1 MGVEN
6 MSQLADDNRRAIQ
19 SVLMPE
25 LGTVNNNQQ
34 NELQALL
41 AKFQA
46 GQVIGMQDGS
56 GTTASKPNSGA
67 PQVNKGQSIIVKS
80 SNPLGVKGD
89 NPDFNF
95 DIQSKSS
102 AYFLNEEDMQDYE
115 EKIQSRIATLMTQ
128 IEKKTETLQ
137 KDFQNQR
144 DEIMEEIAEL
154 KYGRMAE
161 VRAEFK
167 NVDPSDEEKQAEKDK
182 KMAEIQSEIQ
192 LKQ

>member
-1 MGVEN
+1 
-6 MSQLADDNRRAIQ
+6 
-19 SVLMPE
+19 
-25 LGTVNNNQQ
+25 
-34 NELQALL
+34 
-41 AKFQA
+41 
-46 GQVIGMQDGS
+46 MQDGS

-67 PQVNKGQSIIVKS
+67 PQVNKGQSIIIKS

-128 IEKKTETLQ
+128 IEEKTETLQ